1 MVAINPASEW
11 DWDKETQSRILAKLD
26 ILSTQLGNLF
36 RKKGSD
42 KIKPEP
48 QWQPD
53 YVKEAKERAE
63 EKKQAAKAFS
73 EEDMK
78 QIKAFWEARSGI
90 KLIGEKNG

>member
-1 MVAINPASEW
+1 MVAVNPAAEW

-53 YVKEAKERAE
+53 YVKEAKEKAE

-90 KLIGEKNG
+90 KLIGGKNG